1 MKLSTVQRDILV
13 GTILG
18 DAFLQKTGE
27 KNARLR
33 LEHGGKQKSY
43 LLWKVKNLS
52 QLFQGKPTYLRR
64 IHPLSKQAYEY
75 WRHQSQSM
83 PELGKLRRIFYPE
96 GKKTIPPNLEEFLRS
111 PLVLAVWY
119 MDDGYYYARD
129 RIAYLYLG
137 NVTRAEA
144 DVAARA
150 MQAQFDLH
158 ARVLVKKKGFALCFS
173 PDQTQKLAS
182 LVEPYV
188 IELFKYKLPS

>member
-1 MKLSTVQRDILV
+1 MKLSSVQRDILV

-43 LLWKVKNLS
+43 LLWKVANLS
-52 QLFQGKPTYLRR
+52 QLFQGRPTYLRR
-64 IHPLSKQAYEY
+64 VHPISKQTYEY

-96 GKKTIPPNLEEFLRS
+96 GRKTIPSNLEEFLRS
-111 PLVLAVWY
+111 PRVLAVWY

-137 NVTRAEA
+137 NVARAEA
-144 DVAARA
+144 EVAARA
-150 MQAQFDLH
+150 MQAKFDLH
-158 ARVLVKKKGFALCFS
+158 ARVLAKKKGFALCFS
-173 PDQTQKLAS
+173 PDQTRKLAS
-182 LVEPYV
+182 LVEPHV